1 MDTRKTTARPRCR
14 QALVGLLSLLIAGP
28 PLQAEDDAVAGPSHT
43 VAVGEFVNSTQY
55 MWQWDVT
62 GTVRTMVTAALHA
75 ANRLVVMNN
84 DPNAAGIVPA
94 QLLLAGTVTG
104 IESNQSGGG
113 GGISLRGM
121 NIRLGGEDS
130 SSVSIDVSVIDP
142 VTQQVY
148 ASTTIRG
155 ENSQRGVTF
164 DYSRIE
170 GAGDIAAIRDDSL
183 GQAIESASS
192 EMAEWLVAQLP
203 SIEWTGAVVV
213 VRGDGIIVNR
223 GRREALRSGM
233 VLLAGQ
239 DQVLTDPVTGELL
252 SSSFSETARCE
263 VVAVEEKV
271 STCRRLSGD
280 LTALEPGTEVR
291 LLK

>member
-1 MDTRKTTARPRCR
+1 MNRSDACALALFVTTCFA
-14 QALVGLLSLLIAGP
+14 GL
-28 PLQAEDDAVAGPSHT
+28 PLQAEDDFVPGPAYT
-43 VAVGEFVNSTQY
+43 VAVGDFANSTQY
-55 MWQWDVT
+55 MWEWDVT
-62 GTVRTMVTAALHA
+62 GTVHTMLTAALHTTD
-75 ANRLVVMNN
+75 RLVVMNS
-84 DPNAAGIVPA
+84 DPNAAVVLPA
-94 QLLLAGTVTG
+94 QLLLTGTVTR
-104 IESNQSGGG
+104 IDSNQSGGG

-121 NIRLGGEDS
+121 NVRLGGEDS

-142 VTQQVY
+142 ATQHVY
-148 ASTTIRG
+148 ASTTVRG
-155 ENSQRGVTF
+155 ENSQRSMTF

-192 EMAEWLVAQLP
+192 EMAEWLITQLP
-203 SIEWTGAVVV
+203 SIEWKGAVVV
-213 VRGDGIIVNR
+213 VRDDDVIVNR
-223 GRREALRSGM
+223 GRREALRSGT

-252 SSSFSETARCE
+252 SSSFSETVRCE

-280 LTALEPGTEVR
+280 LTALAPGTEVR